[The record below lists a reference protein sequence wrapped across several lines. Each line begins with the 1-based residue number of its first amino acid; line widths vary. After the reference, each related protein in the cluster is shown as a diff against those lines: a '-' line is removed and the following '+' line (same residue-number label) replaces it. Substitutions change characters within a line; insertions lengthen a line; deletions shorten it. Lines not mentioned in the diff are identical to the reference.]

1 MWANPVL
8 VCAVT
13 SLSSRM
19 FTQSQHIQIRAAD
32 FDRPSANPVVWAA
45 VCPKTPGVGQGP
57 SATRPT
63 IWIAITF
70 TMVAEGKIMA

>member
-1 MWANPVL
+1 MGANPVL

-13 SLSSRM
+13 GLSSSM
-19 FTQSQHIQIRAAD
+19 VTQSRHIQIRAAD
-32 FDRPSANPVVWAA
+32 FDWSRADPVVWAA
-45 VCPKTPGVGQGP
+45 VCPNAPGVGQGP
-57 SATRPT
+57 SATKPT